1 MLKCRPHGESNRHQ
15 RPSLSHCEASYASP
29 KLYAAWRTIT
39 LSQRLR
45 LEESFSLR
53 RDSFRCATVLS
64 SLNRTRKS
72 VERANSPLVR
82 QALTVRFEEAPAA
95 RCPGATRQN
104 RRLPISPAALLFDP

>member
-82 QALTVRFEEAPAA
+82 QALTVRFEE
-95 RCPGATRQN
+95 GACSTLSRGDKAK
-104 RRLPISPAALLFDP
+104 PSASHIAGGFAV